1 MRRVSLKTAAIL
13 IFVTIGF
20 GLFGI
25 SIRKCA
31 SFLVVDSRE
40 KSDTIVI
47 TQADSLDAAY
57 WMALRLLDS
66 GYGRDVLLDARTD
79 RIFFGRTEAQ
89 WADEFIRKTASF
101 PDYVRVCPIDADTT
115 VEEVYEVGN
124 CLKERPIQSVLLVVS
139 DFHSR
144 RSLEMFSRLLPAYHW
159 SIASISDSARF
170 RTSWWQRRV
179 WIRTT
184 AVEWQHMLWWELID
198 RWRYRPVASIVRL

>member
-1 MRRVSLKTAAIL
+1 MRRIFPKTAAGL
-13 IFVTIGF
+13 MFATIGF
-20 GLFGI
+20 GLLGI
-25 SIRKCA
+25 SIRECA
-31 SFLVVDSRE
+31 SFLVVDNRE

-57 WMALRLLDS
+57 WMALRLLNS

-79 RIFFGRTEAQ
+79 RMFFGRSEAQ
-89 WADEFIRKTASF
+89 WADEFIRKTASL
-101 PDYVRVCPIDADTT
+101 PDHVRVCPITADTT
-115 VEEVYEVGN
+115 AEEVYEVGN

-144 RSLEMFSRLLPAYHW
+144 RSLEMFSRLLPAYRW
-159 SIASISDSARF
+159 SIASIPDSARF
-170 RTSWWQRRV
+170 GTSWWRRRV

-198 RWRYRPVASIVRL
+198 RWRCRLVAKIGRS